1 MLILQR
7 QSDLSPIFMHNQRK
21 AYLLAALSVMCWST
35 IAVAFKTTLR
45 FTDPFQIVFIASL
58 VSWLTFA
65 LIAIFRNGIR
75 ALIGGIKMKDLLRS
89 AMLGFLN
96 PFFYYIVLIHAYD
109 MISAQEAMTLN
120 YIWPIVLAL
129 LSVPM
134 LGQKLGLASLVAM
147 VISFAGIVVIATRG
161 EFASLSFSG
170 LYGNFLAAGSS
181 IIWALY
187 WILNLK
193 DKREIPTAMAL
204 NFFFGT
210 LYAFAALLIFSTPAA
225 IPVRG
230 WLGGTYLGLFEMGI
244 TFLLWLSALKFSR
257 KTYLVSQ
264 FIFISPFLSLIWI
277 RVVLGE
283 PLLRSTILGL
293 VLVLSGI
300 FIQQQQDRRSRK
312 SI

>member
-1 MLILQR
+1 
-7 QSDLSPIFMHNQRK
+7 MHNQKR
-21 AYLLAALSVMCWST
+21 AYILALLAVMCWST
-35 IAVAFKTTLR
+35 IAVAFKVTLR
-45 FTDPFQIVFIASL
+45 FTDPYQIVFIASL
-58 VSWLTFA
+58 VSWVTFTA
-65 LIAIFRNGIR
+65 IAVFR
-75 ALIGGIKMKDLLRS
+75 IGVVKLAGSVRKKDLLRS
-89 AMLGFLN
+89 SLLGFLN
-96 PFFYYIVLIHAYD
+96 PFFYYIILIHAYD

-120 YIWPIVLAL
+120 YIWPVVLAL

-134 LGQKLGLASLVAM
+134 LGQKLGLTSLAAM
-147 VISFAGIVVIATRG
+147 LISFAGIIVIATKG
-161 EFASLSFSG
+161 DFASLSFTSLRG
-170 LYGNFLAAGSS
+170 DFLAAGSS
-181 IIWALY
+181 VIWALY

-210 LYAFAALLIFSTPAA
+210 VYAFLALLIFSTPAS
-225 IPVRG
+225 IPVNG

-257 KTYLVSQ
+257 KTYLISQ

-293 VLVLSGI
+293 ILVITGI
-300 FIQQQQDRRSRK
+300 FIQQQQERRSRK
-312 SI
+312 SA